1 MVLRP
6 SREEFQN
13 VLAEI
18 IDGVRQALGGVRRVI
33 HESALLDLFAE
44 IERHNPT
51 TTTTTV
57 TVDTHIGDGGRGD
70 GKESNMF
77 DAGGPD
83 EASINHDH
91 ELFQHLDDDVEMVVG
106 GDHQVTKEPYM
117 TTLAILDARCDV
129 DAMERAIRKH
139 IGESFASIMEDSMG
153 MEVYLVGS

>member
-1 MVLRP
+1 
-6 SREEFQN
+6 
-13 VLAEI
+13 
-18 IDGVRQALGGVRRVI
+18 
-33 HESALLDLFAE
+33 
-44 IERHNPT
+44 
-51 TTTTTV
+51 
-57 TVDTHIGDGGRGD
+57 
-70 GKESNMF
+70 MF

-153 MEVYLVGS
+153 MEVYLVGSERLRTLFMWTSEAMRDEDVDVNDFKDQFVETRSWQHRVGRRKDGNRVWTRSYAAKWTPR